1 MVNWFLDDAN
11 PVLAAKFL
19 DRLPPPV
26 VFLFRRVF
34 GHAYRRKAARRWAGA
49 RTPRHGGTS
58 AAVPRTCDQSVVTAW
73 TTLRLA
79 ARRAGHTADS
89 TPTMPATARN
99 SRMRSHGIARE

>member
-1 MVNWFLDDAN
+1 MRAVVNWFLDDAN

-49 RTPRHGGTS
+49 
-58 AAVPRTCDQSVVTAW
+58 
-73 TTLRLA
+73 
-79 ARRAGHTADS
+79 
-89 TPTMPATARN
+89 
-99 SRMRSHGIARE
+99 